1 MAKYGEMTKRGA
13 LLHGVPCGVPKMDY
27 PKTHVQIKLFI
38 NMMNHSQMYVPSF
51 ILSLPALRLSQFD
64 AVHGLTAILKFNI
77 KPLTTSN
84 AGFYP

>member
-1 MAKYGEMTKRGA
+1 MEYPVEYLKWTT
-13 LLHGVPCGVPKMDY
+13 